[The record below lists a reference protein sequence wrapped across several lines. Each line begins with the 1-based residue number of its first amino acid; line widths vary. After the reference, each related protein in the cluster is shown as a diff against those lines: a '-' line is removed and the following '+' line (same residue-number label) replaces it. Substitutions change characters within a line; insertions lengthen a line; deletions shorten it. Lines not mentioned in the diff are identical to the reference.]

1 MVTAS
6 KEICSSCEPQQAGHK
21 IYCDKRVLILGHY
34 NSWLMSSQ
42 SFSYIVYASTI
53 QGGCSHTRD
62 QKVSCRLRSLV
73 ETQTANEVCR
83 LPPISN
89 YLRERSL

>member
-1 MVTAS
+1 MVTAG
-6 KEICSSCEPQQAGHK
+6 KEICSGYELQQADHK
-21 IYCDKRVLILGHY
+21 IYCGRIVLILGHY

-42 SFSYIVYASTI
+42 NFSYIVYASTT

-62 QKVSCRLRSLV
+62 QKVSCRLRSSV
-73 ETQTANEVCR
+73 ETQTANEVCK
-83 LPPISN
+83 LLPISN